1 MMMSAAEADFRLP
14 RGFRAAGIACGIK
27 RDATKRDLALF
38 VSERPC
44 TAAGVFTTNIV
55 CGAPVQVS
63 RSRVPR
69 ETARAIVINSGNAN
83 ACTGERGLDD
93 ARWMTAEVARRL
105 DCAEDDVLVCSTG
118 VIGHFL
124 PREKLASGI
133 PHVAESLAS
142 TPDAFA
148 SAARALMTTDTVPK
162 LAVRQADVS
171 GRRVTVSGAAKGAA
185 MIGPNMATMLA
196 VILTDAAL
204 SPSEADSVLRHAVEA
219 SFNAISV
226 EGHTSTSDSVLL
238 LANGAAGSS
247 AAASP
252 RSSMRTGSEAELVPE
267 GVQQL
272 VSDVCADLAQQ
283 IVRDAEGAQHF
294 VTIDVRG
301 LRTRQEAR
309 RIAQV
314 VADSALVKTAIAG
327 NDPNWGRIVSAVG
340 YAGVDLREADV
351 TLRLNG
357 TLLFERGTPVS
368 HDAAAV
374 SRSMAS
380 GDVQIELDFPLG
392 DAAIR
397 FWTSDLTSE
406 YVRLNSEYTT

>member
-1 MMMSAAEADFRLP
+1 MSADETDFHLP
-14 RGFRAAGIACGIK
+14 RGFQAAGIACGIK
-27 RDATKRDLALF
+27 RDAAKRDLALF

-69 ETARAIVINSGNAN
+69 ETARAVVVNSGNAN

-105 DCAEDDVLVCSTG
+105 ACSEDDVLVCSTG

-133 PHVAESLAS
+133 PQVVDRLAA

-148 SAARALMTTDTVPK
+148 SAARAMMTTDTRPK
-162 LAVRQADVS
+162 LAMRQAEVA
-171 GRRVTVSGAAKGAA
+171 GQRVTVSGAAKGAA

-204 SPSEADSVLRHAVEA
+204 SPSEADAVLRHAVDD

-238 LANGAAGSS
+238 LASGAAGSS
-247 AAASP
+247 AASHSP
-252 RSSMRTGSEAELVPE
+252 VRTGSEAALVPE

-340 YAGVDLREADV
+340 YAGVDLREADI

-368 HDAAAV
+368 HEATAV
-374 SRSMAS
+374 SRSMA
-380 GDVQIELDFPLG
+380 GGEVRIELDFPLG